1 MARKNLITT
10 LYAGAFTKR
19 GVKLYGGIALAAI
32 VIFAVIYFN
41 TQMRPVDLLSRFE
54 ADTQPVQAKI
64 VRYDFDQNKT
74 ELDLEDQEAVSALWQ
89 AMETS
94 KVRYVSYL
102 SAASVPVGGYYY
114 EVSLYDA
121 DAAGGETATYAYGCN
136 TAQEL
141 IIQSRSYR
149 LTNDNTVLDALDALF
164 TQYEDQVT
172 PAS

>member
-54 ADTQPVQAKI
+54 ADTQPVQARI

-74 ELDLEDQEAVSALWQ
+74 ELILEDQEAVSALWQ

-102 SAASVPVGGYYY
+102 SAASVPAGGYYY
-114 EVSLYDA
+114 EVSLFDDA
-121 DAAGGETATYAYGCN
+121 AAGGETATWDDVMD
-136 TAQEL
+136 L
-141 IIQSRSYR
+141 ISQMPEVQDASEQLSQ
-149 LTNDNTVLDALDALF
+149 LD
-164 TQYEDQVT
+164 EDDLPIILAVIGGVVG
-172 PAS
+172 

>member
-1 MARKNLITT
+1 
-10 LYAGAFTKR
+10 
-19 GVKLYGGIALAAI
+19 
-32 VIFAVIYFN
+32 
-41 TQMRPVDLLSRFE
+41 
-54 ADTQPVQAKI
+54 
-64 VRYDFDQNKT
+64 
-74 ELDLEDQEAVSALWQ
+74 
-89 AMETS
+89 METS

-102 SAASVPVGGYYY
+102 SGASVPAGGYYY

-121 DAAGGETATYAYGCN
+121 AAAGGETATYAFGCN

>member
-1 MARKNLITT
+1 
-10 LYAGAFTKR
+10 
-19 GVKLYGGIALAAI
+19 
-32 VIFAVIYFN
+32 
-41 TQMRPVDLLSRFE
+41 MRPVDLLSRFE

-74 ELDLEDQEAVSALWQ
+74 ELILEDQEAVSALWQ

-102 SAASVPVGGYYY
+102 SAASVPAGGYYY

-121 DAAGGETATYAYGCN
+121 AAAGGETATYAFGCN